1 MVAGSRVDSS
11 LLWESISCCPL
22 ISIEFD
28 ACEIQLVVVSMSLMG
43 FSPIDSP
50 CIHNRG
56 GIFDPTAS
64 STWNASAFYPLGLDP
79 QLGFDGFGQYGY
91 DTVALGDQVA
101 IRNRVVGVV
110 NSTDYLLGFFGLNT
124 IPITLNQ
131 TETATVL
138 SSLVAV
144 DLIPSHVYGY
154 SAGAYYRE
162 CPGDWSWS
170 RKFTDR
176 NRSGLKHVPASLTL
190 GGYDSNRFEPHDV
203 KFSLGPSRSPMVAVK
218 AIKVKADP
226 IPGANLATGW
236 PDNSFSLLNSADDA
250 LYTIDSST
258 PYLWLPE
265 SVCAQFEA
273 ALGLTYD
280 DDVQLYTFGNN
291 ILQHQNLV
299 NWNLTFNFIIS
310 DNVGSSNLV
319 SLSLP
324 YDAFDLQLN
333 YPFPGLNATSSSP
346 PKNYFPLRKAAN
358 ESQYTLGRSFLQ
370 ETYLLVDYDRENFSV
385 HQAKFRDDTLLNI
398 TNVIMPQNSDNK
410 TSVGGGSGPPTK
422 GGLSKGALVGV
433 AVGASAAV
441 AIVVIG
447 VFWICMRRRNR
458 SPPPAT
464 GSEDSNKI
472 EEPKKKS
479 WFAKFSHWLFGTSKV
494 EPLPEI
500 DGASTSRPELIGT
513 PLNELPGPIPFEL
526 AGDEPEVPPYVAAQ
540 RKNAVVVSPADNSDK
555 KPAELE
561 HRTSTTGFYAP
572 DAESLPSPGL
582 APPYSA
588 NDVGR
593 RNTQTTGI
601 SSRSMRTSRDS
612 SQVSS
617 PVIISPITPSHVSP
631 LMPSLAHVAR
641 RDQWRQGND
650 SDRTSFSEQE
660 IGLTDEDPVS
670 PWSHRG
676 DRGDRGDRALLR
688 GSPQRSPRRFSYEDQ
703 G

>member
-1 MVAGSRVDSS
+1 
-11 LLWESISCCPL
+11 
-22 ISIEFD
+22 
-28 ACEIQLVVVSMSLMG
+28 MS
-43 FSPIDSP
+43 
-50 CIHNRG
+50 
-56 GIFDPTAS
+56 
-64 STWNASAFYPLGLDP
+64 
-79 QLGFDGFGQYGY
+79 GQK
-91 DTVALGDQVA
+91 
-101 IRNRVVGVV
+101 R
-110 NSTDYLLGFFGLNT
+110 
-124 IPITLNQ
+124 
-131 TETATVL
+131 
-138 SSLVAV
+138 
-144 DLIPSHVYGY
+144 
-154 SAGAYYRE
+154 
-162 CPGDWSWS
+162 
-170 RKFTDR
+170 
-176 NRSGLKHVPASLTL
+176 VPASLTL

-203 KFSLGPSRSPMVAVK
+203 SFSLGPSRNPMVALK
-218 AIKVKADP
+218 AIKVRADP
-226 IPGANLATGW
+226 IPGANFAPGW
-236 PDNSFSLLNSADDA
+236 PDNTFALLNSADDA

-265 SVCAQFEA
+265 SVCAQFEK

-291 ILQHQNLV
+291 LLQHQNLV
-299 NWNLTFNFIIS
+299 NWNLTFDFVLA
-310 DNVGSSNLV
+310 DNIGSPKLV
-319 SLSLP
+319 SLLIP
-324 YDAFDLQLN
+324 YAAFDLQLV
-333 YPFPGLNATSSSP
+333 YPFRGLNATQNSP
-346 PKNYFPLRKAAN
+346 PTNYFPLRKAAN
-358 ESQYTLGRSFLQ
+358 ESQYTIGRSFLQ
-370 ETYLLVDYDRENFSV
+370 ETYLLVDYDRETFSV
-385 HQAKFRDDTLLNI
+385 YQAKFLNDTTLNL

-410 TSVGGGSGPPTK
+410 TLTSGPGTPTK
-422 GGLSKGALVGV
+422 GGLSKGALVGI
-433 AVGASAAV
+433 AVGASAVV
-441 AIVVIG
+441 ATVVIG

-472 EEPKKKS
+472 EENKKKKKS
-479 WFAKFSHWLFGTSKV
+479 WWATFSQWLFGTSKPD
-494 EPLPEI
+494 PLPEI
-500 DGASTSRPELIGT
+500 DGESTSRPELTGT

-526 AGDEPEVPPYVAAQ
+526 PGDEPEVPPYQAAQ
-540 RKNAVVVSPADNSDK
+540 RKNAAIVSPVDNDPK
-555 KPAELE
+555 KPVELA

-572 DAESLPSPGL
+572 EADSLPSPGL

-617 PVIISPITPSHVSP
+617 PIIISPITPSHVSP

-650 SDRTSFSEQE
+650 SDRTSLSEQE

-676 DRGDRGDRALLR
+676 DRVHLR